1 MFFSFLFTLHAV
13 SMSTL
18 HHNSPFS
25 SIVNISSILLYSS
38 WISNKLLETSFT
50 AKQPLEFN
58 KTTSHL
64 VLFHVISAASCYSHL
79 SLRSMVY
86 SLLEE
91 TLHSYFSLIFWLS
104 IQTMLINRGQAL
116 TYVWYNR
123 KQSKR
128 LTYIY
133 THCLR
138 KRSVVIFTNILF
150 AVLVMYC
157 VEH

>member
-1 MFFSFLFTLHAV
+1 MFFLFLFTLHAV

-91 TLHSYFSLIFWLS
+91 TLYSYFSLIFWLS

-116 TYVWYNR
+116 TGNNQR
-123 KQSKR
+123 G